1 LLGIAYYWF
10 RTSLPAGPLF
20 AEEQV
25 PEPVRSQI
33 ELDELNRTYRPALVS
48 FFLRRLRS
56 SADAEDLAQEVLV
69 RVVRSERA
77 DIRSAQ
83 AYVFRVAVNLLR
95 DRARREKHRLE
106 YCDALAADEEFG
118 VDVLDPSRVV
128 DGEQSLEALAAAIQ
142 RLPESTRQIFICYR
156 FENISRQ
163 DIATTYQITER
174 AVDGHLA
181 KAMASLIAEL
191 RGQNDSHE

>member
-1 LLGIAYYWF
+1 V
-10 RTSLPAGPLF
+10 RKPAQS
-20 AEEQV
+20 QV
-25 PEPVRSQI
+25 

-56 SADAEDLAQEVLV
+56 SADAEDLTQEVLA
-69 RVVRSERA
+69 RIVRSEPT
-77 DIRSAQ
+77 DIRSAR
-83 AYVFRVAVNLLR
+83 AYVFRIAVNLLR

-106 YCDALAADEEFG
+106 YCEALAADEEFG
-118 VDVLDPSRVV
+118 VDVLDPSRIVA
-128 DGEQSLEALAAAIQ
+128 GEESLEALGAAIQ
-142 RLPESTRQIFICYR
+142 RLPEPTRQIFICYR

-174 AVDGHLA
+174 AVDGHLS

-191 RGQNDSHE
+191 RSRSDPNE